1 MRRSVLLILSTA
13 AASAAMTTPPTAPP
27 AATKDQAESDIIIL
41 NPDLN
46 RPVDT
51 TPLYTDAG
59 GCVVATH
66 QY

>member
-1 MRRSVLLILSTA
+1 MRRSFLLILSTA
-13 AASAAMTTPPTAPP
+13 AAA
-27 AATKDQAESDIIIL
+27 KDQAENDIITL
-41 NPDLN
+41 SPDLN